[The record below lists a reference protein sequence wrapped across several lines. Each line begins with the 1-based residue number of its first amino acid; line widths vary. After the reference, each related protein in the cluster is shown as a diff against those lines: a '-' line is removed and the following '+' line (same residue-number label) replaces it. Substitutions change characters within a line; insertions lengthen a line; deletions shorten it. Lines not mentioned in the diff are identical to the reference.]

1 MKVNKQNIIKFL
13 INLMWVVVGSACIAL
28 LVSAVHSKEV
38 KVCKA
43 VEINITGVS
52 SNFFIDKTDV
62 YNIIKNFGGDST
74 QKKSLASIDLGRIE
88 KELEKD
94 VWVKNAEL
102 YFDNNNCL
110 KVSVEE
116 REPVA
121 RLFTVSG
128 NTFYI
133 DSSCMIL
140 PLSDKFS
147 ARLPVFTGFTSDAK
161 ILAKNDS
168 ALLGSIR
175 NMSLKILADTFLM
188 AMIDQVDINTSRS
201 FELIPKLGKQRIIFG
216 DATDVATKFD
226 KLKLFYKDVITQS
239 GWNRYSTINLQYKD
253 QVVASIRGKE
263 DVKADSLRTMQL
275 IKFIAEDAARRSADS
290 SQIFLPEADKRA
302 ADSSLIQQSIERDD
316 EGASKEIVVPSV
328 TVTPPL
334 NLKPL
339 PVIIEKPIVPKS
351 ASVVPKPNT
360 VTVNKAPAAITKA
373 NLKITN
379 KPLSTVAKPASTQ
392 TKKPTVVPNKTISKT
407 IKKPVVVMP
416 AKSIIKKPVVKS
428 TTKPTNEYDY

>member
-1 MKVNKQNIIKFL
+1 MKVNKQNIIKFF
-13 INLMWVVVGSACIAL
+13 INLSWLVVGTACVAL
-28 LVSAVHSKEV
+28 LVSAVYSKEV
-38 KVCKA
+38 KICKG
-43 VEINITGVS
+43 VDINISGVS

-74 QKKSLASIDLGRIE
+74 KKKSLASIDLGRIE
-88 KELEKD
+88 KALEKD

-102 YFDNNNCL
+102 YFDNNNFL

-121 RLFTVSG
+121 RLFTVTG

-161 ILAKNDS
+161 MLAKEDS
-168 ALLGSIR
+168 ILLC
-175 NMSLKILADTFLM
+175 NVKNLSLKILSDTFLM
-188 AMIDQVDINTSRS
+188 AMIDQVDININRS

-216 DATDVATKFD
+216 DASDIENKFY

-239 GWNRYSTINLQYKD
+239 GWNRYSKINLQYKN

-263 DVKADSLRTMQL
+263 DVVADSLRTMQL

-290 SQIFLPEADKRA
+290 SQIFLPETDKSV
-302 ADSSLIQQSIERDD
+302 ADSSLIQQSIER
-316 EGASKEIVVPSV
+316 EGEGISKESVVP
-328 TVTPPL
+328 TVPINIVKTS
-334 NLKPL
+334 
-339 PVIIEKPIVPKS
+339 PVIIEKPAVVIKPAVIVKPTNAAIKKT
-351 ASVVPKPNT
+351 VVI
-360 VTVNKAPAAITKA
+360 VNKPI
-373 NLKITN
+373 
-379 KPLSTVAKPASTQ
+379 AKP
-392 TKKPTVVPNKTISKT
+392 TKKPTVM
-407 IKKPVVVMP
+407 MP
-416 AKSIIKKPVVKS
+416 AKPVVK
-428 TTKPTNEYDY
+428 KPVAQPKPKVNNEYDY

>member
-1 MKVNKQNIIKFL
+1 
-13 INLMWVVVGSACIAL
+13 MWLVVGAACIAL

-38 KVCKA
+38 KVCKG
-43 VEINITGVS
+43 VEINISGVS

-74 QKKSLASIDLGRIE
+74 KKKSLASIDLGRIE

-102 YFDNNNCL
+102 YFDNNNFL

-121 RLFTVSG
+121 RLFTVTG

-133 DSSCMIL
+133 DSSCMML
-140 PLSDKFS
+140 PLSNKFS

-161 ILAKNDS
+161 ILAKEDS
-168 ALLGSIR
+168 VLLCNVKNLSITI
-175 NMSLKILADTFLM
+175 MADSFLM
-188 AMIDQVDINTSRS
+188 AMIDQVDINVSRS

-216 DATDVATKFD
+216 DASDIENKFD

-239 GWNRYSTINLQYKD
+239 GWNRYSTINLQYKN

-263 DVKADSLRTMQL
+263 DVVADSLRTMQL

-290 SQIFLPEADKRA
+290 SQIFLPETDKSI
-302 ADSSLIQQSIERDD
+302 ADSSLIQQSIEREA
-316 EGASKEIVVPSV
+316 EGGAKDIVAPIV
-328 TVTPPL
+328 TV
-334 NLKPL
+334 
-339 PVIIEKPIVPKS
+339 
-351 ASVVPKPNT
+351 
-360 VTVNKAPAAITKA
+360 APALVIKPSPA
-373 NLKITN
+373 NLER
-379 KPLSTVAKPASTQ
+379 PMAP
-392 TKKPTVVPNKTISKT
+392 KPTVVVKKTNAAVAKKPPVTLNKAVAKP
-407 IKKPVVVMP
+407 IKKPAVVMP
-416 AKSIIKKPVVKS
+416 AKPAIKKPA
-428 TTKPTNEYDY
+428 TKPNNEYDY

>member
-1 MKVNKQNIIKFL
+1 MNINKKYIVKFL
-13 INLMWVVVGSACIAL
+13 INLMWVVVGSACITL
-28 LVSAVHSKEV
+28 LVSAVHNKEV

-74 QKKSLASIDLGRIE
+74 KKKSLASIDLGRIE

-121 RLFTVSG
+121 RLFTITG

-133 DSSCMIL
+133 DSSCKIL

-147 ARLPVFTGFTSDAK
+147 ARLPVFTGFTSDAR
-161 ILAKNDS
+161 ILAKSDS
-168 ALLGSIR
+168 ALLYGVKII
-175 NMSLKILADTFLM
+175 SLKILADTFLM
-188 AMIDQVDINTSRS
+188 AMIDQVDINASRS

-290 SQIFLPEADKRA
+290 TQTFLPETDKRV
-302 ADSSLIQQSIERDD
+302 ADSSLVQQSIERED

-328 TVTPPL
+328 IVAPAL
-334 NLKPL
+334 NLKPV
-339 PVIIEKPIVPKS
+339 PVIIEKPIVPKA
-351 ASVVPKPNT
+351 ASVVSKPNV
-360 VTVNKAPAAITKA
+360 VTVNKAPVAIPKA

-379 KPLSTVAKPASTQ
+379 KPLSTAAKPVSIQ
-392 TKKPTVVPNKTISKT
+392 TKKPTVVVNKTISKT
-407 IKKPVVVMP
+407 IKKPLVVMP
-416 AKSIIKKPVVKS
+416 AKSIIKKAVA
-428 TTKPTNEYDY
+428 KPTSKPSNEYDY